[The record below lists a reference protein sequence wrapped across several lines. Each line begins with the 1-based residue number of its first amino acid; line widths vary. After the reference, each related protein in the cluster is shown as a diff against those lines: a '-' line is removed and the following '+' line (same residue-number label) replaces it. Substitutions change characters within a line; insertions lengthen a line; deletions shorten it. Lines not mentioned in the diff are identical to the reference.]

1 MVDVSDFNKIAVV
14 GAGTMGR
21 EIAQTALMAGFEK
34 VFLYSRSIETLNK
47 AEKFI
52 ESGLIKLESKKKL
65 NEGISPD
72 SLMKKLILFRDIEK
86 TVENSDFIIESVPE
100 NMELKKEIFQKL
112 GKFAPR
118 HAILATNTSTMSITE
133 ISEASGKR
141 EKVIGMHFFTPV
153 VVLRLIEVIKG
164 AYTSQETFDISVSIG
179 EMFPAL
185 KGKRYIAK
193 IEKDTPGFIVNRL
206 TIASSLYLNWLVD
219 MAMEKRIPIET
230 IDNDVVDYPA
240 LGPFAKWDYF
250 GIDIVCD
257 THNYFSEHLSPEFT
271 PGKTLKKLLKEGDLG
286 RKTGKGLY
294 EWEAGKPIIKR
305 KEKANIFNIE
315 LYYAIQ
321 LNEACKLLEEGVV
334 KGYKIIDDTMLA
346 GMDMP
351 GPFSAGK
358 RKYEEWS
365 KLLENFSKESGLQY
379 IRPCKLMS
387 SGEFIKMKK

>member
-1 MVDVSDFNKIAVV
+1 MVDVSDFKNIAVV

-21 EIAQTALMAGFEK
+21 EIAQAALMAGFEK
-34 VFLYSRSIETLNK
+34 VFLYSRSIETLSK
-47 AEKFI
+47 AKEFI
-52 ESGLIKLESKKKL
+52 KNGLLKLESKNKL

-72 SLMKKLILFRDIEK
+72 SLMKKLILFRDIGK
-86 TVENSDFIIESVPE
+86 TVENVDFVIESVPE
-100 NMELKKEIFQKL
+100 NMDLKKEIFMKL
-112 GKFAPR
+112 GNFAPK

-133 ISEASGKR
+133 ISEASGKP

-164 AYTSQETFDISVSIG
+164 AFTSQETFDISVSIG
-179 EMFPAL
+179 EKFPAL

-219 MAMEKRIPIET
+219 MAMENDIPIEK
-230 IDNDVVDYPA
+230 IDNDVVNYPA

-250 GIDIVCD
+250 GIDVVCD
-257 THNYFSEHLSPEFT
+257 THNYFAENLSPEFT
-271 PGKTLKKLLKEGDLG
+271 PGSTLKNLLKGGNLG
-286 RKTGKGLY
+286 KKTGKGLY
-294 EWEAGKPIIKR
+294 DWKEGKPLIKN
-305 KEKANIFNIE
+305 KEKANIFNME
-315 LYYAIQ
+315 VYYAIQ

-358 RKYEEWS
+358 RKYKEWT
-365 KLLENFSKESGLQY
+365 KLLEDFSKESGLEY
-379 IRPCKLMS
+379 IKPCKLMS
-387 SGEFIKMKK
+387 SGEFIKMKR